1 MQETEK
7 DTGFFAG
14 EGNGSVHRG
23 NKGAFGHVW
32 KEAIMMSEQIWHIRR
47 ARAED
52 ASRIAEIWMRA
63 LRFYEKNGFAATGG
77 RKEER
82 GPGNIL

>member
-1 MQETEK
+1 
-7 DTGFFAG
+7 
-14 EGNGSVHRG
+14 
-23 NKGAFGHVW
+23 
-32 KEAIMMSEQIWHIRR
+32 MMSEQIWHIRR

-82 GPGNIL
+82 GRGNILWSM

>member
-1 MQETEK
+1 
-7 DTGFFAG
+7 
-14 EGNGSVHRG
+14 
-23 NKGAFGHVW
+23 
-32 KEAIMMSEQIWHIRR
+32 MMSEQIWHIRR

-63 LRFYEKNGFAATGG
+63 LRFYEKNGFVATGG